1 MRGEDPLF
9 RALTFAPEAG
19 LCRFDPQE
27 VDLELGASWLYPRP
41 ASKRSQ
47 CFRTWRLR
55 VRPRMARRYGRK
67 KISA

>member
-9 RALTFAPEAG
+9 GALRFAPEAG

-41 ASKRSQ
+41 AIM
-47 CFRTWRLR
+47 RLR
-55 VRPRMARRYGRK
+55 SPSYRMPA
-67 KISA
+67 ISEASASGLGA